1 MFEHPLDE
9 IDSMDPEECGLLE
22 EGLALLTEEEAES
35 PSTKGAQKI
44 EFQGDSTLSYLNEIG
59 RNPLL
64 TAKEELELATLVKQG
79 DFEARQRMIKCNLR
93 LVVSIAKHY
102 TNRGMDLLDLIEDG
116 NLGLIHALEKF
127 DPERGFRFSTYA
139 TWWIRQN
146 IERAIMNQSRTIR
159 IPVHVIREMNACL
172 KAFRHLEAHKGCEP
186 SAEEVAH
193 LLDKPVEDVR
203 HVLSLN
209 DRMASLDTPLDIDPT
224 LSLGDAIPDDNSLTP
239 ELLLQHAEL
248 EVFVRQWLDDLGDKQ
263 RSVTERRFGLN
274 GHSVHTLEEV
284 ADTLDITRERV
295 RQIQVEALNI
305 LRRILKRRGISRED
319 TL

>member
-1 MFEHPLDE
+1 MSNPPFNEEDE
-9 IDSMDPEECGLLE
+9 FPNEGRSLPDEDEVDAVSELKEVHGDHQFDPT
-22 EGLALLTEEEAES
+22 LT
-35 PSTKGAQKI
+35 
-44 EFQGDSTLSYLNEIG
+44 YLNEIG
-59 RNPLL
+59 QNTLL
-64 TAKEELELATLVKQG
+64 TAKEERELATLVRQG
-79 DFEARQRMIKCNLR
+79 DFNARQRMIKCNLR

-102 TNRGMDLLDLIEDG
+102 TNRGLDLLDLIEDG

-193 LLDKPVEDVR
+193 LLGKPVEEVR

-209 DRMASLDTPLDIDPT
+209 DRMASLDTPLDIDPS
-224 LSLGDAIPDDNSLTP
+224 LSLGDAIPDENCL
-239 ELLLQHAEL
+239 
-248 EVFVRQWLDDLGDKQ
+248 
-263 RSVTERRFGLN
+263 
-274 GHSVHTLEEV
+274 
-284 ADTLDITRERV
+284 
-295 RQIQVEALNI
+295 
-305 LRRILKRRGISRED
+305 
-319 TL
+319 

>member
-1 MFEHPLDE
+1 MLELPLNK
-9 IDSMDPEECGLLE
+9 IGSMDPEECSILE
-22 EGLALLTEEEAES
+22 ENLALLPEEDTES
-35 PSTKGAQKI
+35 PKKEMHKI
-44 EFQGDSTLSYLNEIG
+44 EFQGDPTLSYLNEIG
-59 RNPLL
+59 RNQLL
-64 TAKEELELATLVKQG
+64 TAKEERALTTLVKKG
-79 DFEARQRMIKCNLR
+79 DFNARQRMIECNLR

-102 TNRGMDLLDLIEDG
+102 TNRGLDLLDLIEDG

-193 LLDKPVEDVR
+193 LLGKPVEDVR
-203 HVLSLN
+203 HVLGLN

-224 LSLGDAIPDDNSLTP
+224 LSLGDAIPDDSNLLP
-239 ELLLQHAEL
+239 ELKLQHSQL
-248 EVFVRQWLDDLGDKQ
+248 ETLTRGWLSELGDKQ

-274 GHSVHTLEEV
+274 GHAIHTLEEV

-295 RQIQVEALNI
+295 RQIQLEALQS
-305 LRRILKRRGISRED
+305 LRRSLAQKGVSKEA
-319 TL
+319 LF